1 MNKLLIAFTSG
12 VILGILYAPSK
23 GQNTRNRI
31 ANLGNDLKER
41 WNDVTDKVADGI
53 DSIRMGVDDMADRAV
68 EKVEGVQF
76 DTPNRIV

>member
-1 MNKLLIAFTSG
+1 MNKLIIAFASG

-41 WNDVTDKVADGI
+41 WNDVTDKVADRI
-53 DSIRMGVDDMADRAV
+53 DSIREGVDDMALSAV

-76 DTPNRIV
+76 DTPNRKF

>member
-1 MNKLLIAFTSG
+1 MNKLIIAFASG

-41 WNDVTDKVADGI
+41 WNDVTDRVADRI
-53 DSIRMGVDDMADRAV
+53 DSIRDGVDDMALSAM

-76 DTPNRIV
+76 DTSNRVM